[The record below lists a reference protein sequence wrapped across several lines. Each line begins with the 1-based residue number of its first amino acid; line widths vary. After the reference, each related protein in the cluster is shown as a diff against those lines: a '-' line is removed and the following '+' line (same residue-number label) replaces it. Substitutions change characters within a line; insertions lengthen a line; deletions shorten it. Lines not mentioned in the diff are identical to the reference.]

1 MDERLRPSDSVYVI
15 DDDSHVRSGLVNLFE
30 SVRLQAHAFGSTAE
44 FLAFSR
50 PDAPQCLVLDVRLPG
65 LSGLDFQSQLARASI
80 EIPIVFLTGYGDIP
94 MSVKAM
100 KAGAVEF
107 LTKPVREQD
116 LLDAVRVAIEASRA
130 NRERSRMMAELRR
143 RFESLNARQ
152 REVMALIAAG
162 NMNKQ
167 IGAKI
172 GISEATVRLHRR
184 KLMKKMGAKTLADLL
199 RMAGHLGNLPLSG
212 RCSDKSVLRRSAPQN
227 LEEGDA
233 QGASSLQGSI
243 FCQQQAESWRLI
255 GTRASSIAMQW
266 TAAAQAGSAFGGH
279 TQRSGR
285 RSKKIGRYSTAII
298 VELRKYCLS
307 KPLDC
312 RARNSRLSPKLNF
325 SWVPGTW

>member
-1 MDERLRPSDSVYVI
+1 MNHRHR
-15 DDDSHVRSGLVNLFE
+15 
-30 SVRLQAHAFGSTAE
+30 
-44 FLAFSR
+44 
-50 PDAPQCLVLDVRLPG
+50 
-65 LSGLDFQSQLARASI
+65 DFQSQLARASI

-143 RFESLNARQ
+143 RFESLGARQ

-199 RMAGHLGNLPLSG
+199 RMAGHLGNLL
-212 RCSDKSVLRRSAPQN
+212 L
-227 LEEGDA
+227 
-233 QGASSLQGSI
+233 
-243 FCQQQAESWRLI
+243 
-255 GTRASSIAMQW
+255 
-266 TAAAQAGSAFGGH
+266 
-279 TQRSGR
+279 SGR
-285 RSKKIGRYSTAII
+285 RSDKSAPLQIERST
-298 VELRKYCLS
+298 VGGKEL
-307 KPLDC
+307 P
-312 RARNSRLSPKLNF
+312 AERNLRRLG
-325 SWVPGTW
+325 V